1 MTLVLVAALTLL
13 VQFTPAEAAASQR
26 PAIAFTQPIP
36 NSQVVGPAF
45 IEVTTTAANIDR
57 VEFAVDGA
65 LAGVARKAPWRIAHD
80 FGTSPGAHTIEAR
93 VFSNGYRN
101 IDTATMTTVAL
112 TAGESVVVDLVEVPL
127 RARSSKPLRAGDLRI
142 RENGVDQTIRDVKP
156 ERGAARFVFVVDR
169 SLSMGDGKLAAALR
183 AIDANLGWRGESGG
197 GRGKSADR
205 SAQSA
210 EQGGDLLR
218 ADDTASIVLF
228 NHNVAKARA
237 IVHGERVANVFGD
250 IAPSGGTSLR
260 DALASIRSNE
270 RTYAIVITDG
280 GDRNSELSEEDA
292 LRRISNTRT
301 LVDAVVL
308 GGTLG
313 GTLGDRSTFLERAA
327 KNTGGS
333 VVKASA
339 QTVRQALHDAIADI
353 NSRYLAVY
361 QSRGTPRG
369 WRSIDVGARTRGVAI
384 LAARKGYFA
393 E

>member
-1 MTLVLVAALTLL
+1 MTLLLAAALTLL
-13 VQFTPAEAAASQR
+13 AQLMPAEVAAAPQKA
-26 PAIAFTQPIP
+26 AIEFVQPLP

-45 IEVTTTAANIDR
+45 IEMTTTATNVDR
-57 VEFAVDGA
+57 VEFVVDGA

-80 FGTSPGAHTIEAR
+80 FGASAGTHIIEAK

-101 IDTATMTTVAL
+101 IDRATMTTVAL

-127 RARSSKPLRAGDLRI
+127 RVRSSKPLRAADLHI
-142 RENGVDQTIRDVKP
+142 RENGVEQTIRDVKP
-156 ERGAARFVFVVDR
+156 ERGPARFVFVVDR
-169 SLSMGDGKLAAALR
+169 SLSMGDGKLTAALE
-183 AIDANLGWRGESGG
+183 AIDAILGRRWESGE
-197 GRGKSADR
+197 GR
-205 SAQSA
+205 A
-210 EQGGDLLR
+210 EERGDLLR
-218 ADDTASIVLF
+218 ADDTVSVVLF

-237 IVHGERVANVFGD
+237 IARGERVANVFGD

-280 GDRNSELSEEDA
+280 GDRNSELSEEEA

-301 LVDAVVL
+301 LVDAIVL

-313 GTLGDRSTFLERAA
+313 GRLGDRSTFLERAA
-327 KNTGGS
+327 KNTGGA

-353 NSRYLAVY
+353 NSRYLAIY
-361 QSRGTPRG
+361 QSHGTPRG
-369 WRSIDVGARTRGVAI
+369 WRSIDVGARTRGVTI
-384 LAARKGYFA
+384 VAARKGYFA

>member
-1 MTLVLVAALTLL
+1 MTLAVVVALTLL
-13 VQFTPAEAAASQR
+13 VQFTAEAAAKPR
-26 PAIAFTQPIP
+26 AAIAFAQPLP

-45 IEVTTTAANIDR
+45 IEVTTTVANVDR
-57 VEFAVDGA
+57 VEFAVDGT

-80 FGTSPGAHTIEAR
+80 FGTSSGAHTIEAK

-142 RENGVDQTIRDVKP
+142 RENGVEQTVRDVKP

-169 SLSMGDGKLAAALR
+169 SLSMGDGKLTAALQ
-183 AIDANLGWRGESGG
+183 AIDACLGRSGESGE
-197 GRGKSADR
+197 RR
-205 SAQSA
+205 V
-210 EQGGDLLR
+210 EREERGGDLLR
-218 ADDTASIVLF
+218 ADDTASVVLF
-228 NHNVAKARA
+228 NHNVAKTRA
-237 IVHGERVANVFGD
+237 IAHGERVANVFGD

-280 GDRNSELSEEDA
+280 GDRNSELSEEEA

-313 GTLGDRSTFLERAA
+313 GDRSTFLERAA

-361 QSRGTPRG
+361 QSHGTPRG
-369 WRSIDVGARTRGVAI
+369 WRSIEVRVGARTRGVAI